1 MRHTFHKPPLATD
14 EQGQTMAE
22 YGVLI
27 TAIAVAVALVIPTL
41 GTAIGNLLRGVVQA
55 FGG

>member
-1 MRHTFHKPPLATD
+1 MKHTFHKPPSPAD

-27 TAIAVAVALVIPTL
+27 TAIAAVVVLVMPALATSI
-41 GTAIGNLLRGVVQA
+41 ANLLRGVIQA

>member
-1 MRHTFHKPPLATD
+1 MRHTSHKPPSAAD
-14 EQGQTMAE
+14 ESGQTMAE

-27 TAIAVAVALVIPTL
+27 TAIALALALVIPTL
-41 GTAIGNLLRGVVQA
+41 GTAIGNLFRDVIQA

>member
-1 MRHTFHKPPLATD
+1 MKHTFDKPSSAAA
-14 EQGQTMAE
+14 ESGQTMAE

-27 TAIAVAVALVIPTL
+27 TAIAAAVVLVMPTL
-41 GTAIGNLLRGVVQA
+41 ATSIANLLGGVIQA